1 MIFSR
6 WFDGLDTGSKDKE
19 YGKFM
24 FLFNRK
30 LSCLGINDA
39 HLYSSYSLN
48 KIILDHSPVFF
59 GLVEAGNSQPGSGL
73 LPRQPQD
80 MLRQLPESRDLNPLQ
95 ITHMEYEDPDQ
106 LQKTEETQA
115 SSHHMKFQTISR
127 GKKSMPL
134 RREQ

>member
-30 LSCLGINDA
+30 LSCLGISDA

-48 KIILDHSPVFF
+48 KIILDDSPVFF

-73 LPRQPQD
+73 LPRQPSAGD
-80 MLRQLPESRDLNPLQ
+80 KE
-95 ITHMEYEDPDQ
+95 I
-106 LQKTEETQA
+106 
-115 SSHHMKFQTISR
+115 
-127 GKKSMPL
+127 
-134 RREQ
+134 